1 MNRLKDNSVAK
12 EFTERKTKHKSYS
25 RKLKF
30 FHAIGK
36 RKCGRTKIAFNVSIK
51 ILWYLILTLYWVV
64 PPMNLIF
71 LLP

>member
-1 MNRLKDNSVAK
+1 MDRLKDNSIAK
-12 EFTERKTKHKSYS
+12 EFIERKTKHKSYS

-30 FHAIGK
+30 SMLLVRESVAG
-36 RKCGRTKIAFNVSIK
+36 TKIAFNVSIK
-51 ILWYLILTLYWVV
+51 ILWYLILILYWVV